1 LFLVFKVSLAVQY
14 SQSKILLTISSFKV
28 FLNQHE
34 SGGAKSGLQEGCFDK
49 FVLEA
54 LPNNFDVPNYLEAVI
69 SLCPLLDF

>member
-1 LFLVFKVSLAVQY
+1 LVFKVSLAVQY
-14 SQSKILLTISSFKV
+14 NQSKILLTISSFKV

-34 SGGAKSGLQEGCFDK
+34 SGGAKSGLQEGCFDN

-54 LPNNFDVPNYLEAVI
+54 LPNNFDVPNYLKAVI